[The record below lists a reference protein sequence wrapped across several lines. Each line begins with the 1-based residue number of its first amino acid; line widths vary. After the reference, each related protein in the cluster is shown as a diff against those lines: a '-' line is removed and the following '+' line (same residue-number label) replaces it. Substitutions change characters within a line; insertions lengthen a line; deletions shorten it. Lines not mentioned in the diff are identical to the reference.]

1 MKLDKKNIFTI
12 PNILSSFRVVLA
24 FVFLIVFYQSGLN
37 NRENYLTAIIL
48 ISALTDFLDGKIA
61 RKFNMVSEL
70 GKILDPIAD
79 KITQGV
85 LILCLM
91 KEYPLLRWLFL
102 LFAVKEAFMGIVG
115 AKVLKKTGEN
125 KGAMWYGKVCTAFFY
140 LVMFLF
146 LFVPGIPIQIANVLI
161 LMCSFFMLLSFILY
175 AKRYKELLS

>member
-12 PNILSSFRVVLA
+12 PNILSSFRVILA
-24 FVFLIVFYQSGLN
+24 FVFLTIFYQSDLDN
-37 NRENYLTAIIL
+37 KERYSTAIIL

-91 KEYPLLRWLFL
+91 KKYPLLRWLFL
-102 LFAVKEAFMGIVG
+102 LFTVKEAFMGIVG
-115 AKVLKKTGEN
+115 AKVLKKQART
-125 KGAMWYGKVCTAFFY
+125 KVRCGTER
-140 LVMFLF
+140 
-146 LFVPGIPIQIANVLI
+146 FVPPFSIWSCSCFSLFQTFPFRLP
-161 LMCSFFMLLSFILY
+161 MC
-175 AKRYKELLS
+175 

>member
-12 PNILSSFRVVLA
+12 PNILSSFRVILA
-24 FVFLIVFYQSGLN
+24 FVFLIVFYQSGLD
-37 NRENYLTAIIL
+37 NRESYLTAIIL

-91 KEYPLLRWLFL
+91 KEYPLLR
-102 LFAVKEAFMGIVG
+102 
-115 AKVLKKTGEN
+115 
-125 KGAMWYGKVCTAFFY
+125 
-140 LVMFLF
+140 
-146 LFVPGIPIQIANVLI
+146 
-161 LMCSFFMLLSFILY
+161 
-175 AKRYKELLS
+175 

>member
-1 MKLDKKNIFTI
+1 
-12 PNILSSFRVVLA
+12 
-24 FVFLIVFYQSGLN
+24 
-37 NRENYLTAIIL
+37 
-48 ISALTDFLDGKIA
+48 
-61 RKFNMVSEL
+61 MVSEL

-91 KEYPLLRWLFL
+91 KKYPLLRWLFL

-146 LFVPGIPIQIANVLI
+146 LFIPDIYIQIANVLI

>member
-12 PNILSSFRVVLA
+12 PNILSSFRVILA
-24 FVFLIVFYQSGLN
+24 FVFLTIFYQSDLDN
-37 NRENYLTAIIL
+37 KERYSTAIIL

-91 KEYPLLRWLFL
+91 KKYPLLRWLFL
-102 LFAVKEAFMGIVG
+102 LFTVKEAFMGIVG
-115 AKVLKKTGEN
+115 AKVLKTTGEN
-125 KGAMWYGKVCTAFFY
+125 KGAMWSCSCFS
-140 LVMFLF
+140 LF
-146 LFVPGIPIQIANVLI
+146 QTFPFRLP
-161 LMCSFFMLLSFILY
+161 MC
-175 AKRYKELLS
+175 

>member
-1 MKLDKKNIFTI
+1 MKPDKKNIFTI

-24 FVFLIVFYQSGLN
+24 FVFLIVFYQSDLN
-37 NRENYLTAIIL
+37 GRENYLTVIIL
-48 ISALTDFLDGKIA
+48 VSALTDFLDGKIA

-140 LVMFLF
+140 LVMFMF
-146 LFVPGIPIQIANVLI
+146 LFIPDIPLQTANILI
-161 LMCSFFMLLSFILY
+161 LMCGFFMLLSFVLY
-175 AKRYKELLS
+175 AKRYKDLLS